1 MEVSM
6 MPQTKQQSADS
17 TDTVAGPLSITIP
30 KQVATKA
37 DTDPLEL
44 PPLHTAVDVDALTA
58 LVDHHDGSGD
68 LEISFLYVDY
78 LVTVTGDGAVT
89 VHE

>member
-1 MEVSM
+1 M
-6 MPQTKQQSADS
+6 
-17 TDTVAGPLSITIP
+17 SILIP
-30 KQVATKA
+30 KQVAAKA
-37 DTDPLEL
+37 DTDPLDL

-68 LEISFLYVDY
+68 LEITFPYMDY
-78 LVTVTGDGAVT
+78 SVTVTGDGAVT